1 MMGAREVSVSGRS
14 SAGRTAPGS
23 SGSTGRAARRSAVVR
38 GGAAKRRSAK
48 RRNKPVAAGPGLSRS
63 KRKPAS
69 GRRGLSLPAS
79 QGSLSVIISARNEEQ
94 TLPKLLEQVERLKPQ
109 EIIVVL
115 NGCNDRSFQRTRLCA
130 QASIVYI
137 PESAGHDVGRSLGAK
152 LSRGDILLFLDGDM
166 VISAGQLSSLWLRW
180 TGGGCGAQ

>member
-1 MMGAREVSVSGRS
+1 M
-14 SAGRTAPGS
+14 
-23 SGSTGRAARRSAVVR
+23 RRSA
-38 GGAAKRRSAK
+38 AKQQPSQRRS
-48 RRNKPVAAGPGLSRS
+48 KPAGNGPGLSRS

-69 GRRGLSLPAS
+69 RRRVLPLPAS

-115 NGCNDRSFQRTRLCA
+115 NGCSDRSFQRTRLCT

-152 LSRGDILLFLDGDM
+152 LSRGTSCCFWMAI
-166 VISAGQLSSLWLRW
+166 W
-180 TGGGCGAQ
+180 